1 MKKRIELTDPR
12 SLRALA
18 HPTRL
23 ALVGLLR
30 QHGSLTATH
39 AGRLLGLNSGNASF
53 HLRQLAKYGLVE
65 EVACPGR
72 QKPWRATA
80 QSTSWPAVTSEP
92 EMAAATK
99 LLGSTVV
106 ELYARLMHRWLERR
120 PDEPLEWQKAA
131 WLGDLLLHLTVEE
144 LGALEAEVQRLVAP
158 YEQRVF
164 EPEGRP
170 EGSRLVTMLHV
181 AIPRDES
188 RFDTSQPE
196 ERPDDETP
204 TTRTDPV

>member
-1 MKKRIELTDPR
+1 MKKNIELTDPR

-30 QHGSLTATH
+30 RHGSLTATE

-65 EVACPGR
+65 EVARPGR

-80 QSTSWPAVTSEP
+80 QSTSWPSVASEP
-92 EMAAATK
+92 EMAAAVHT
-99 LLGSTVV
+99 LGNAVV
-106 ELYARLMHRWLERR
+106 ELYSTLMLRWLKHRV
-120 PDEPLEWQKAA
+120 DEPLEWQRAA
-131 WLGDLLLHLTVEE
+131 WFGDMLLHMTAEE
-144 LGALEAEVQRLVAP
+144 LTELEAQVQRLVAP

-164 EPEGRP
+164 EPEQRP
-170 EGSRLVTMLHV
+170 EGSRLVTLLHV
-181 AIPRDES
+181 ALPRD
-188 RFDTSQPE
+188 DTSPE
-196 ERPDDETP
+196 DRPDGETP
-204 TTRTDPV
+204 PPETEPA